1 MQKVIENPNRI
12 EIFQSS
18 MFTFESTF
26 VGSNSSIPLETQ
38 KSFNFKKDMS
48 CLKLNKKDLKSL
60 DNVFDLT

>member
-38 KSFNFKKDMS
+38 KSFNCKTDMS
-48 CLKLNKKDLKSL
+48 CMKLNKRGLKSL